1 MESYISHSRFELDR
15 GVPINRAFSYISALL
30 KWREKIALAAQA
42 FFFCKN
48 NYYWSSKWILIYALA
63 IYCSLTHY
71 HTLSGFK

>member
-42 FFFCKN
+42 FFFFAR
-48 NYYWSSKWILIYALA
+48 II
-63 IYCSLTHY
+63 ITGVQ
-71 HTLSGFK
+71 SGFSYMH